1 MLLEVVG
8 LHCTRGYRALFSDLA
23 FTLEAGQLLL
33 VEGHNGSGKTTLLK
47 TLVGLREPDAGQ
59 VLWEQQPI
67 QTWGAE
73 YRQQFV
79 WLGHSNGIKDDL
91 TALENL
97 QMMQALGDLPPIP
110 SPSPARGA
118 GSKSSL
124 QPKAVL
130 ERMGLAGNG
139 HRFPRHFSAGMKR
152 RLALSRLLL
161 SSARLWIL
169 DEPQA
174 ALDRAGI
181 QLFESILAEHLQQ
194 GGSAIMT
201 SHHEVGL
208 HGSHVQRLVLA
219 A

>member
-8 LHCTRGYRALFSDLA
+8 LHCNRGYRTLFRELA
-23 FTLEAGQLLL
+23 FTLGAGQLVL

-47 TLVGLREPDAGQ
+47 TLAGLREPDAGS
-59 VLWEQQPI
+59 VLWNRQPI
-67 QTWGAE
+67 QSLGVE
-73 YRQQFV
+73 YRRQFV
-79 WLGHSNGIKDDL
+79 WLGHANGIKDDL

-97 QMMQALGDLPPIP
+97 YMMQALSVSGVFSPPL
-110 SPSPARGA
+110 
-118 GSKSSL
+118 KT
-124 QPKAVL
+124 VL

-161 SSARLWIL
+161 SGARLWIL

-181 QLFESILAEHLQQ
+181 QLFESLLQQHLQQ

-208 HGSHVQRLVLA
+208 SGPHVQRLLLA

>member
-8 LHCTRGYRALFSDLA
+8 LHCTRGYRALFSELA

-47 TLVGLREPDAGQ
+47 MLAGLREADDGQ
-59 VLWEQQPI
+59 VLWDKQPI
-67 QTWGAE
+67 QAWGAE

-97 QMMQALGDLPPIP
+97 HMMQALG
-110 SPSPARGA
+110 GEQA
-118 GSKSSL
+118 GFPCRDAKSCVSTST
-124 QPKAVL
+124 VL

-181 QLFESILAEHLQQ
+181 QMFESMLSEHLQR

-208 HGSHVQRLVLA
+208 RGPHIQRLVLA

>member
-8 LHCTRGYRALFSDLA
+8 LHCIRGYRALFSDLA
-23 FTLEAGQLLL
+23 FTLDTGQLLL

-47 TLVGLREPDAGQ
+47 TLAGLREPDAGQ

-67 QTWGAE
+67 ASWGTE
-73 YRQQFV
+73 YHQQFV

-97 QMMQALGDLPPIP
+97 HMMQALVG
-110 SPSPARGA
+110 GE
-118 GSKSSL
+118 GSKKPPSL
-124 QPKAVL
+124 KVVL

-181 QLFESILAEHLQQ
+181 QMFESMLIEHLQQ

-208 HGSHVQRLVLA
+208 HGPHVQRLVLA

>member
-47 TLVGLREPDAGQ
+47 TLAGLREPDAGQ

-97 QMMQALGDLPPIP
+97 QMMQVLAPPR
-110 SPSPARGA
+110 S
-118 GSKSSL
+118 
-124 QPKAVL
+124 QPFPMKTVL

-208 HGSHVQRLVLA
+208 RGPHVQRLVLA

>member
-1 MLLEVVG
+1 MLLQVVG
-8 LHCTRGYRALFSDLA
+8 LHCTRGYRTLFSELA

-47 TLVGLREPDAGQ
+47 TLAGLREPDGGQ
-59 VLWEQQPI
+59 VLWGSQPI
-67 QTWGAE
+67 QSLGAD

-97 QMMQALGDLPPIP
+97 QMMQAL
-110 SPSPARGA
+110 A
-118 GSKSSL
+118 GTVFSAAALKT
-124 QPKAVL
+124 VL
-130 ERMGLAGNG
+130 ERMGLAGNS

-161 SSARLWIL
+161 SNARLWIL

-181 QLFESILAEHLQQ
+181 QLFESLLQDHLQQ
-194 GGSAIMT
+194 GGGAVMT
-201 SHHEVGL
+201 SHHTVGL
-208 HGSHVQRLVLA
+208 SGSPIQRLLLA

>member
-1 MLLEVVG
+1 MLLEAVG
-8 LHCTRGYRALFSDLA
+8 LHCTRGYRTLFRELA

-47 TLVGLREPDAGQ
+47 TLAGLREPDAGQ
-59 VLWEQQPI
+59 VLWKQQPI
-67 QTWGAE
+67 AVWGAE

-97 QMMQALGDLPPIP
+97 HMMQTLSVPRTPP
-110 SPSPARGA
+110 SPL
-118 GSKSSL
+118 KS
-124 QPKAVL
+124 VL

-161 SSARLWIL
+161 SNARLWIL

-181 QLFESILAEHLQQ
+181 QLFESMLAEHLQQ

-208 HGSHVQRLVLA
+208 SGSHVQRLVLA

>member
-1 MLLEVVG
+1 MLLEVVD
-8 LHCTRGYRALFSDLA
+8 LHCTRGYRTLFSELA
-23 FTLEAGQLLL
+23 FTLAAGQLLL

-47 TLVGLREPDAGQ
+47 TLAGLREPDAGQ
-59 VLWEQQPI
+59 VLWKQQPI
-67 QTWGAE
+67 AAWGAG

-97 QMMQALGDLPPIP
+97 QMMQVLAPPR
-110 SPSPARGA
+110 SPPFPL
-118 GSKSSL
+118 KS
-124 QPKAVL
+124 VL

-181 QLFESILAEHLQQ
+181 RLFESLLEEHLQQ

-208 HGSHVQRLVLA
+208 GGPHVQRLLLA

>member
-1 MLLEVVG
+1 MRLEVVG

-23 FTLEAGQLLL
+23 FTLDAGQLLL

-47 TLVGLREPDAGQ
+47 TLAGLREPDAGT
-59 VLWEQQPI
+59 VLWEQQQPI
-67 QTWGAE
+67 
-73 YRQQFV
+73 V

-97 QMMQALGDLPPIP
+97 QMMQVIAGEEGGKNPP
-110 SPSPARGA
+110 
-118 GSKSSL
+118 SL
-124 QPKAVL
+124 KVVL

-152 RLALSRLLL
+152 RLALCRLLL
-161 SSARLWIL
+161 SNARLWIL

-174 ALDRAGI
+174 ALDKAGI
-181 QLFESILAEHLQQ
+181 QLFEALLAEHLAQ

-201 SHHEVGL
+201 SHHHVGL
-208 HGSHVQRLVLA
+208 QGSHIQHLRLA

>member
-1 MLLEVVG
+1 MLLQVVG
-8 LHCTRGYRALFSDLA
+8 LHCTRGYRTLFSELA

-47 TLVGLREPDAGQ
+47 TLAGLREPDGGQ
-59 VLWEQQPI
+59 VLWGSQPI
-67 QTWGAE
+67 QSLGAD

-97 QMMQALGDLPPIP
+97 QMMQAL
-110 SPSPARGA
+110 A
-118 GSKSSL
+118 GTVFSAAALKT
-124 QPKAVL
+124 VL
-130 ERMGLAGNG
+130 ERMGLAGNS

-161 SSARLWIL
+161 SNARLWIL

-181 QLFESILAEHLQQ
+181 QLFESLLQDHLQQ

-201 SHHEVGL
+201 SHHAVGL
-208 HGSHVQRLVLA
+208 SGPPIQRLLLA

>member
-47 TLVGLREPDAGQ
+47 TLAGLREPDAGQ

-67 QTWGAE
+67 QTWGVE

-97 QMMQALGDLPPIP
+97 QMMQALAPPR
-110 SPSPARGA
+110 SSPAPM
-118 GSKSSL
+118 KT
-124 QPKAVL
+124 VL

-208 HGSHVQRLVLA
+208 QGPHVQRLVLA

>member
-8 LHCTRGYRALFSDLA
+8 LHCTRGYHALFSDLA

-47 TLVGLREPDAGQ
+47 TLAGLREPDAGQ
-59 VLWEQQPI
+59 VLWEQQQPI
-67 QTWGAE
+67 
-73 YRQQFV
+73 V

-97 QMMQALGDLPPIP
+97 QMMQVMAGNLPPIP
-110 SPSPARGA
+110 SPSPTGGE
-118 GSKSSL
+118 GSKKPPSL
-124 QPKAVL
+124 KSVL

-152 RLALSRLLL
+152 RLALCRLLL
-161 SSARLWIL
+161 SDARLWIL

-174 ALDRAGI
+174 ALDKAGI
-181 QLFESILAEHLQQ
+181 QLFEMLLAEHLAQ

-201 SHHEVGL
+201 SHHHVGL
-208 HGSHVQRLVLA
+208 QGSHIQRLLLA

>member
-1 MLLEVVG
+1 MRLDVVG
-8 LHCTRGYRALFSDLA
+8 LHCTRGYRALFSGLA
-23 FTLEAGQLLL
+23 FSLGAGQLLL

-47 TLVGLREPDAGQ
+47 TLAGLREADGGQ

-97 QMMQALGDLPPIP
+97 QMMQALVPPR
-110 SPSPARGA
+110 SPA
-118 GSKSSL
+118 SPLKT
-124 QPKAVL
+124 VL
-130 ERMGLAGNG
+130 ERMGLAGNS

-174 ALDRAGI
+174 ALDKAGI
-181 QLFESILAEHLQQ
+181 QLFESMLADHLQQ

-208 HGSHVQRLVLA
+208 DGPHVQRLLLA

>member
-1 MLLEVVG
+1 MRLDVVG
-8 LHCTRGYRALFSDLA
+8 LHCTRGYRALFSELA

-47 TLVGLREPDAGQ
+47 TLAGLREPDAGQ
-59 VLWEQQPI
+59 VLWEQPQPI
-67 QTWGAE
+67 
-73 YRQQFV
+73 V

-97 QMMQALGDLPPIP
+97 QMMQVMAGAD
-110 SPSPARGA
+110 SPLRRDA
-118 GSKSSL
+118 KSCVST
-124 QPKAVL
+124 L

-152 RLALSRLLL
+152 RLALCRLLL
-161 SSARLWIL
+161 SDARLWIL

-174 ALDRAGI
+174 ALDKAGI
-181 QLFESILAEHLQQ
+181 QLFEALLAEHLAQ

-201 SHHEVGL
+201 SHHSVGL
-208 HGSHVQRLVLA
+208 QGSHIQHLRLA

>member
-1 MLLEVVG
+1 MLLEVAG
-8 LHCTRGYRALFSDLA
+8 LHCTRGYRSLFSDLA

-47 TLVGLREPDAGQ
+47 TLAGLREPDAGQ
-59 VLWEQQPI
+59 VLWKQQPI
-67 QTWGAE
+67 AAWGAE

-97 QMMQALGDLPPIP
+97 QMMQALAPPRSH
-110 SPSPARGA
+110 SPM
-118 GSKSSL
+118 KT
-124 QPKAVL
+124 VL

-174 ALDRAGI
+174 ALDKAGI
-181 QLFESILAEHLQQ
+181 QLFESILTEHLQQ

-201 SHHEVGL
+201 SHHDVGL
-208 HGSHVQRLVLA
+208 QGPHVQRLVLA